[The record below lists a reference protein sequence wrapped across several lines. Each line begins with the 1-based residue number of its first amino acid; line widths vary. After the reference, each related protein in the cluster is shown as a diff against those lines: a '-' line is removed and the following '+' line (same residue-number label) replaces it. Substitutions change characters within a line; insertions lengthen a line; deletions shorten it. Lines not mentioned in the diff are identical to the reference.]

1 VRGHIHV
8 GHRSYRPWGTV
19 SCGRPLAAV
28 RFAAVSRFPSL
39 KAKQLMKVL
48 SSEPLGYRVVRQ
60 KGSHRKLQAP
70 GRPALTFAFHDSQT
84 IRPGTVKDIL
94 CNQVGL
100 AEEDALA
107 LL

>member
-1 VRGHIHV
+1 LTESSSSGSFADGGSIFGKPTPVARRV
-8 GHRSYRPWGTV
+8 
-19 SCGRPLAAV
+19 LAV
-28 RFAAVSRFPSL
+28 PRFPSL
-39 KAKQLMKVL
+39 KAKKLIRVL
-48 SSEPLGYRVVRQ
+48 EAQPLGYRIVRQ

-70 GRPALTFAFHDSQT
+70 NHSPITFAFHDNQT

-100 AEEDALA
+100 AEQDALA